1 MGKRWRVII
10 IIFASTALVAG
21 AAWQVMRPREPVF
34 EGKPLSFWLKGYDPI
49 QRTEPGEQKADEVVG
64 EIGTN
69 AIPTLLRMLSTGD
82 PPFIVKLKALA
93 RRQHFITFR
102 RRAAANQHFQAV
114 KAFQRLGPSAKTA
127 VPALIEIYE
136 QNISAVS
143 QIETARALGSIGPPA
158 GAAVPALL
166 RGMTNVDANVRRET
180 AFVLSQIRAE
190 PALVVPVLTN
200 SLHDPVPAVRTA
212 AINALGMFGKDAKSA
227 APSLLPLLNDPDSF
241 TRHETARILKL
252 IDPRAAPSNG
262 EITGPAK

>member
-10 IIFASTALVAG
+10 IIFASSALMAG
-21 AAWQVMRPREPVF
+21 AAWQVLRPREPVF
-34 EGKPLSFWLKGYDPI
+34 EGKPLSFWLQGYDPI
-49 QRTEPGEQKADEVVG
+49 RGTEPGNQKADEVVG

-82 PPFIVKLKALA
+82 PPFILKLKALV

-143 QIETARALGSIGPPA
+143 QIETAHALGSIGPPA
-158 GAAVPALL
+158 RQARPALL
-166 RGMTNVDANVRRET
+166 RGMPKMDAHVRQAT
-180 AFVLSQIRAE
+180 AL
-190 PALVVPVLTN
+190 
-200 SLHDPVPAVRTA
+200 
-212 AINALGMFGKDAKSA
+212 
-227 APSLLPLLNDPDSF
+227 
-241 TRHETARILKL
+241 
-252 IDPRAAPSNG
+252 
-262 EITGPAK
+262 